1 MDDTTC
7 LIVGAGPVGM
17 TLAHRL
23 DRLGVPCV
31 VVERRPD
38 TTTHPS
44 AHVVNARTLEIW
56 RQAGFDMAA
65 IDALAKPPADAGHV
79 NFFTRLGG
87 ELVGRLPFERQGDD
101 VLELTPTPLR
111 NISQHRLE
119 PVLAEHL
126 DGVDLRRSAQW
137 ESAETDDDGITSTV
151 RHVDSGDTSTIRSR
165 WLIAADGAGSRVRRA
180 AGIEM
185 IGPASLQHFVA
196 IQLGMALRPLLG
208 EHPGVLHFVLDPSTN
223 GTFVAHDL
231 DDEAVLMVSYDPSEE
246 SIDDY
251 DTDRCLAIARRAIG
265 PGGESVPIEVRSVG
279 TWNMSAQVADAMR
292 SGSTFLVGD
301 AAHRFPPTGGLG
313 LNTGVADAQALA
325 WRLAAVHHG
334 WAGSDLLDSYEAER
348 RPIAQVNCEQSTTN
362 AFKIVLLSDALG
374 LLEAPTPEQ
383 IEATLADPERRP
395 IIDAAVA
402 EQATHFDMLGL
413 QLGYVYE
420 AGALVRT
427 GDPPQGVEHPSV
439 FEPTGEVGARLPHAW
454 LDDGRSTLDL
464 IALESMTLITTGD
477 HERWSTAA
485 TDVTAPLTH
494 VRIGSGSSAPE
505 GWIDTCQ
512 LDDGEALLVRPDQ
525 HIAWRGT
532 DPAALAPTIAQ
543 ILETTP

>member
-1 MDDTTC
+1 MIESTVA
-7 LIVGAGPVGM
+7 IVGAGPSGL
-17 TLAHRL
+17 TLAWWLVNQGVTVSVLEREAAIPKDMRASTFHPATL
-23 DRLGVPCV
+23 DLLDESGLASELVQRGTVVPQWQYLIHETG
-31 VVERRPD
+31 ER
-38 TTTHPS
+38 
-44 AHVVNARTLEIW
+44 AV
-56 RQAGFDMAA
+56 FDMACLDNVTA
-65 IDALAKPPADAGHV
+65 YPFRLQCEQFQLTELLAA
-79 NFFTRLGG
+79 R
-87 ELVGRLPFERQGDD
+87 
-101 VLELTPTPLR
+101 
-111 NISQHRLE
+111 
-119 PVLAEHL
+119 LAEHPL
-126 DGVDLRRSAQW
+126 CTLYFSTAFQDPFTEDERVHFRYQDADGAKQGACD
-137 ESAETDDDGITSTV
+137 
-151 RHVDSGDTSTIRSR
+151 

-334 WAGSDLLDSYEAER
+334 WAGSALLDSYEAER
-348 RPIAQVNCEQSTTN
+348 RPVAQVNCEQSTTN